1 MKRTLVVL
9 AAGLLALASCK
20 KEGEAFFQGKYG
32 YTSSGTLLCEYVD
45 TTGGKK
51 DTLQKSFTIA
61 SEQGMM
67 HIELKDA
74 EYMVLTTKDNGT
86 NTVMV
91 FDALISGTRI
101 SLKPVSRKIL
111 ITVTD
116 VVNSVDIDRDE
127 KIGDFIDDTVDD
139 ATRSNVEKSIDVEVS
154 GKGYKTNGLIVMTM
168 DYAGG
173 DFTVET
179 VKDTTTYKIIGS
191 NVNLVATAQ

>member
-1 MKRTLVVL
+1 MKKTFIV
-9 AAGLLALASCK
+9 AACLLALSACK
-20 KEGEAFFQGKYG
+20 KEGEAFFQGRYG
-32 YTSSGTLLCEYVD
+32 YTSSGTILCEYVD
-45 TTGGKK
+45 TVEGKGV
-51 DTLQKSFTIA
+51 TLQKSFTIA

-67 HIELKDA
+67 HIEPKDA

-168 DYAGG
+168 DYSGK

>member
-45 TTGGKK
+45 TAGK
-51 DTLQKSFTIA
+51 TLQKSFTIA

-67 HIELKDA
+67 HIEPKDA